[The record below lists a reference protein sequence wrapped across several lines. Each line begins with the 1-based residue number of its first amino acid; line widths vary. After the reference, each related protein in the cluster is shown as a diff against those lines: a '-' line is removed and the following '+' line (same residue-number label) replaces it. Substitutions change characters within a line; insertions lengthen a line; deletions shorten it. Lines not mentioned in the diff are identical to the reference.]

1 MPLYLYPC
9 DRTISDTSNLEQ
21 RSIRKRSSGLENVCV
36 SEDQLDFDLASWD
49 VSITE
54 VTRIKTIK
62 SFYQFVIHV
71 TRRDVTPETD
81 WNIFRRYSEFEVL
94 DSMLRKFFPAAR
106 LLSLPKKIL
115 FISGQELENR
125 RRELELYLQALITL
139 VATQHIPSPTH
150 QLYICLGVQNCRGL
164 K

>member
-1 MPLYLYPC
+1 M
-9 DRTISDTSNLEQ
+9 SDE
-21 RSIRKRSSGLENVCV
+21 
-36 SEDQLDFDLASWD
+36 QLDFDLSKWD

-71 TRRDVTPETD
+71 SRRDVSPQID
-81 WNIFRRYSEFEVL
+81 WSIFRRYSEFEVL
-94 DSMLRKFFPAAR
+94 DSVLRKFFPAAR

-125 RRELELYLQALITL
+125 RQELELYLQALIKL
-139 VATQHIPSPTH
+139 VTIIV
-150 QLYICLGVQNCRGL
+150 ICYLSLVSMVSYSLGLVL
-164 K
+164 S